1 MPYPWV
7 LVNQWLIAGGGGRVV
22 VLGAVT
28 DWRHDVPTLAPPIT
42 LISPL
47 SLPMVRRIVSII
59 PHITHPSTH
68 PTPCQPSSGRCLSC
82 PTLTPLSPIMMMLVV
97 AGGCRVAV
105 AFYVGGGD
113 AASAGQEV
121 RNHTLPMCCY
131 NNLINC
137 TTQKPIG
144 QKPHSSDATAI

>member
-68 PTPCQPSSGRCLSC
+68 PTPANPLPIQPA
-82 PTLTPLSPIMMMLVV
+82 PLQVLVLV
-97 AGGCRVAV
+97 IPSTDPPPLHHH
-105 AFYVGGGD
+105 VGGSWWMPGG
-113 AASAGQEV
+113 SGLLWG
-121 RNHTLPMCCY
+121 RR
-131 NNLINC
+131 
-137 TTQKPIG
+137 
-144 QKPHSSDATAI
+144 